1 MKKTIKSLIVGL
13 VLTTVANGQ
22 KSLNLRDIEM
32 LFENAVQV
40 EAGKI
45 FNSVAKLKLGYADA
59 LRTYRKA
66 LVAKRDINS
75 VATIAAVDVELRNMS
90 AVAEGSLKEL
100 VQGADLKMKTFRA
113 TYDRELALIMDKG
126 DRQAK
131 VLREVLIEQLKRLK
145 ENLAKEGNVEG
156 ALAVHEKLAKLG
168 VGVIEDT
175 TDSSDPLN
183 KKSMV
188 LTKEFGGY
196 ASAVSK
202 QKLRL
207 EQGAEYTLTFLVKLG
222 DKELNEHD
230 CLPRFYREEGEPD
243 FRGGDKNKMRI
254 AQRLS
259 EKVKVSNSLDGW
271 DKITVKFTHAYD
283 EPVVL
288 GVEFYDSE
296 DIMISLRDFTL
307 TDSEGK
313 NLITKNL
320 NAVSGWVEGEFNTF
334 TK

>member
-1 MKKTIKSLIVGL
+1 MKKTIKSLMIAL
-13 VLTTVANGQ
+13 ALTAVANGQ
-22 KSLNLRDIEM
+22 RSLTLD
-32 LFENAVQV
+32 
-40 EAGKI
+40 
-45 FNSVAKLKLGYADA
+45 
-59 LRTYRKA
+59 
-66 LVAKRDINS
+66 DINKLYRNALSNSAEKVLSEVSELKTNYANALKIYREDLFDVRSLES
-75 VATIAAVDVELRNMS
+75 VATIAAIDKEIANWMEHRGNLEPL
-90 AVAEGSLKEL
+90 VA
-100 VQGADLKMKTFRA
+100 GADAKMKAFRA
-113 TYDRELALIMDKG
+113 TYNSQLEAIVKSSQKDSETLR
-126 DRQAK
+126 K
-131 VLREVLIEQLKRLK
+131 VLVAQLEALQKRLVK
-145 ENLAKEGNVEG
+145 DGDMRG
-156 ALAVHEKLAKLG
+156 ALAVHDRLEKLGAVVAK
-168 VGVIEDT
+168 EA
-175 TDSSDPLN
+175 TDSSDPLE

-188 LTKEFGGY
+188 ITKEFGGY

-207 EQGAEYTLTFLVKLG
+207 EQGAEYTLTFLTKLG

-259 EKVKVSNSLDGW
+259 EKVKVSNSHDGW
-271 DKITVKFTHAYD
+271 DKVTVKFTHAYD

-288 GVEFYDSE
+288 GVVFYDTE
-296 DIMISLRDFTL
+296 DMEISLRDFTL

>member
-1 MKKTIKSLIVGL
+1 MKKTIKSLMIA
-13 VLTTVANGQ
+13 LTLTAVANGQ
-22 KSLNLRDIEM
+22 RSLTLEDINK
-32 LFENAVQV
+32 LYQNAVTTSAEKV
-40 EAGKI
+40 LSAVSELKI
-45 FNSVAKLKLGYADA
+45 NYANALKV
-59 LRTYRKA
+59 YRES
-66 LVAKRDINS
+66 LFDVRSLES
-75 VATIAAVDVELRNMS
+75 VATIAAIDKEIANLEDHRG
-90 AVAEGSLKEL
+90 ALKPL
-100 VQGADLKMKTFRA
+100 VTGADAKMKAFRA
-113 TYDRELALIMDKG
+113 TYNRQLDAIGKNSQKDSETLRKVLVAQLSTLQKSLVKKG
-126 DRQAK
+126 DMR
-131 VLREVLIEQLKRLK
+131 
-145 ENLAKEGNVEG
+145 G
-156 ALAVHEKLAKLG
+156 ALAVHDRLEKLGAVVVK
-168 VGVIEDT
+168 EA
-175 TDSSDPLN
+175 TDSSDPLE
-183 KKSMV
+183 KKSMI

-271 DKITVKFTHAYD
+271 DKVTVKFTHAYD
-283 EPVVL
+283 EPVML
-288 GVEFYDSE
+288 GVVFYDTE
-296 DIMISLRDFTL
+296 DMEISLRDFTL